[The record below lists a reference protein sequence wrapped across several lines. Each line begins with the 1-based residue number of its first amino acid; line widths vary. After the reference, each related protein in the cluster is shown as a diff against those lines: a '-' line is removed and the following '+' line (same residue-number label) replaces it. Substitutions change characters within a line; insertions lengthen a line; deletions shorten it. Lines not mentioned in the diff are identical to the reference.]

1 MLRKVMMGLMLSCVV
16 LAGTAMGSI
25 YNYTES
31 GMDGSDWVGVSNG
44 AWLGWATVTVSP
56 DRQRVFY
63 NGWYGEG
70 VGRGSMMGT
79 AWTAPVGEKITKIEF
94 NYVYNTNP
102 AFIAPVI
109 YSMGATDTALS
120 SSTPVVWAPSA
131 SGWFE
136 GSDSVVFSES
146 DNVQKVALG
155 LNVPQYGYYNYL
167 VEFSDVVITTV
178 PEPATI
184 GLLSLGGLL
193 LRRKK

>member
-1 MLRKVMMGLMLSCVV
+1 MLKSGLLSLVLCLIVM
-16 LAGTAMGSI
+16 AGSAFGTI
-25 YNYTES
+25 YNYTTS

-44 AWLGWATVTVSP
+44 AWLGWATVTSSP
-56 DRQRVFY
+56 DRQRFFY

-79 AWTAPVGEKITKIEF
+79 AWTARPGEKITKIEF
-94 NYVYNTNP
+94 NYVYNSNP

-109 YSMGATDTALS
+109 YVMGATETALS
-120 SSTPVVWAPSA
+120 SSTPVVWAPIA

-136 GSDSVVFSES
+136 GSDSIVFSES

-167 VEFSDVVITTV
+167 VEFSDVIITTV
-178 PEPATI
+178 PEPATL
-184 GLLSLGGLL
+184 GLLGLGCLL